1 MKQSQLILAITALN
15 LSSMQIKTHPND
27 RKPKSKSCPDLS
39 KELAKESGKEFKGF
53 GHGREFNLARSR
65 GGRG

>member
-1 MKQSQLILAITALN
+1 MNKSQLILAIKFLN
-15 LSSMQIKTHPND
+15 MHPLQIKIHPNES
-27 RKPKSKSCPDLS
+27 RPKSKSCPDLT

-65 GGRG
+65 GGRS